1 MTGMSIDARV
11 EDREGARGVVAAWM
25 SATAVGA
32 TLFALVDTLVAWRI
46 GSARPDA
53 LTFVGCAAGA
63 FAQYA
68 LVFAVAL
75 GALALVLAKRLARGS
90 GRAAFRTLLC
100 AAFFGGLF
108 AELYWWTRPFVF
120 YGVPWKDPRRLAATA
135 VFAAG
140 SFAVA
145 FVAARFLADV
155 LARVARA
162 WIAVAGVACLGG
174 ALFLASQGSV
184 LDGEGVVNERTRER
198 PNVLIVVIDA
208 LRQDTL
214 GCHGHPRVKTPAI
227 DRLAREGVVFENAFT
242 QAPFTWT
249 SFGSLLTGKYPRR
262 HGLVRMAPGK
272 RMRPNVTIA
281 QHLETAPL
289 VEGGALVPP
298 DYFGATFHTGTLS
311 TGSGLLRGFDV
322 YYEQLEGHG
331 IVAAKSTWS
340 VFRSDL
346 LLWILAS
353 KVSQRFGDETAVA
366 AVRWLAQHERRRFV
380 SMVHLYSTHTPYDPE
395 ARFARDYVDPN
406 YKGPLK
412 AFYAA
417 HREAI
422 ERGEATPTPADVA
435 HIENLYLGGVAQADE
450 RVGRLV
456 AELERQGTLDDTL
469 IIVTSDHGE
478 SLGERSLWEFNASGL
493 WEHNHMVQ
501 TNLRIPLVMR
511 WPKGLKPGTRVGA
524 LVDSIDVLPTVCELA
539 RIELPNEAG
548 ELGIVDGKS
557 LVPLVRGE
565 ASALREFSFAEN
577 GLQLSIQDL
586 RWKLVVPVSMV
597 EDCAQAK
604 FGPEDM
610 PPALFDLATDPHEQT
625 NLFAKDHAEYVR
637 LFAALCAWNATMPYA
652 VMDTQMSPREIEDQ
666 KRRMSALGYMDGVGA
681 EEAPEPE
688 K

>member
-1 MTGMSIDARV
+1 MALMSIDARR
-11 EDREGARGVVAAWM
+11 DTGEGARGVVAAWM
-25 SATAVGA
+25 GATSIGA
-32 TLFALVDTLVAWRI
+32 TLFALVDTFVAWRT
-46 GSARPDA
+46 GTARPDL

-63 FAQYA
+63 IAQYA
-68 LVFAVAL
+68 LVFAAAL
-75 GALALVLAKRLARGS
+75 GMLALVLARRLARGS
-90 GRAAFRTLLC
+90 GREAFRTLVC
-100 AAFFGGLF
+100 AALFGGIF

-120 YGVPWKDPRRLAATA
+120 YGVPWKDPRRLAATV
-135 VFAAG
+135 VFAVLAL
-140 SFAVA
+140 AVA
-145 FVAARFLADV
+145 FVAARALANV
-155 LARVARA
+155 FPRVARA
-162 WIAVAGVACLGG
+162 WIALTGIACLGG
-174 ALFLASQGSV
+174 AAFLASQGSV

-214 GCHGHPRVKTPAI
+214 GCYGHPRVKTPAI

-289 VEGGALVPP
+289 LEGGALVPP

-331 IVAAKSTWS
+331 VVAAKSTWS

-353 KVSQRFGDETAVA
+353 KASQRFGDETAVA
-366 AVRWLAQHERRRFV
+366 AVRWLAGHEQRRFV

-395 ARFARDYVDPN
+395 PRFARDYVDPG

-450 RVGRLV
+450 RVARLV

-469 IIVTSDHGE
+469 IVITSDHGE

-511 WPKGLKPGTRVGA
+511 WPKGLKAGTRVEA

-539 RIELPNEAG
+539 RIELPKEEG

-565 ASALREFSFAEN
+565 ATALREFSFAEN
-577 GLQLSIQDL
+577 GVQLSIQDL
-586 RWKLVVPVSMV
+586 RWKLVVPVAMV
-597 EDCAQAK
+597 EDCERPT
-604 FGPEDM
+604 FGAEDM
-610 PPALFDLATDPHEQT
+610 APALFDLATDPHEQA
-625 NLFAKDHAEYVR
+625 NLFALEHPEFLR
-637 LFAALCAWNATMPYA
+637 LFAALCKWNATMPYA
-652 VMDTQMSPREIEDQ
+652 VMDTLMSDREIEDQ

-681 EEAPEPE
+681 EDAPEPS